1 MYAIKWQNQFATDR
15 IDIESGGDRLW
26 VDGVLGWWQ
35 SSLAAGRK
43 THLCRVRQHIRVYA
57 TNAFGQFTNT
67 GATLN
72 TELNNAQ
79 RHWNWTENGV
89 KYVCKAVKCNC
100 PGSANWAPSRGQL
113 FCNVHI
119 NMATASSDVRK
130 GRLVVVWRQRGVAL
144 SSQEGATQ
152 TACQQVRSSERY
164 KTRRS
169 QRVCLASHRLHC
181 SLWFGMGCLTAWL
194 HPPPCQPATLRGG
207 STRTRRSQSTWP
219 QRNSWQHPRA
229 CGNWSTFTLSQTT
242 ASNAIRAHRSMWS
255 AC

>member
-1 MYAIKWQNQFATDR
+1 MQLNGRTSLRATELTLNGER
-15 IDIESGGDRLW
+15 SPL

-79 RHWNWTENGV
+79 RHWNWTENRV

-130 GRLVVVWRQRGVAL
+130 GRLVVPGRGTLQPRGCDTNSLSASAQQRAIQDEAISKSL
-144 SSQEGATQ
+144 P
-152 TACQQVRSSERY
+152 
-164 KTRRS
+164 
-169 QRVCLASHRLHC
+169 CLASFALLAMVRDGLPDWLTASRPPLSTCHPARRLH
-181 SLWFGMGCLTAWL
+181 S
-194 HPPPCQPATLRGG
+194 H
-207 STRTRRSQSTWP
+207 
-219 QRNSWQHPRA
+219 
-229 CGNWSTFTLSQTT
+229 
-242 ASNAIRAHRSMWS
+242 
-255 AC
+255 